1 MKPIEPGRSP
11 GTLPDVRPT
20 AETKQAEGS
29 ALTIWGRGE
38 RINELYSIL

>member
-1 MKPIEPGRSP
+1 MKPIEPGWSP
-11 GTLPDVRPT
+11 GTLPDMRATVK
-20 AETKQAEGS
+20 TKQAKGS